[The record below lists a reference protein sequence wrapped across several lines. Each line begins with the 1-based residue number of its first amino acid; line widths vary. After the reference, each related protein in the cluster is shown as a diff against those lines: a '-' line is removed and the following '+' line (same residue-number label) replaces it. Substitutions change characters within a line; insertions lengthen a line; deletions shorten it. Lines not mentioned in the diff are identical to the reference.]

1 MQRGCDI
8 PSLLPSH
15 HADATN
21 SLQGKEKQQRRKKRR
36 RKIIQRNTT
45 HAMDV
50 RESGEKEREW
60 REREKAERNAMKWC
74 EREREER

>member
-1 MQRGCDI
+1 
-8 PSLLPSH
+8 
-15 HADATN
+15 
-21 SLQGKEKQQRRKKRR
+21 
-36 RKIIQRNTT
+36 
-45 HAMDV
+45 MDV